1 MNNNRGMTLCTAAL
15 MLLFA
20 SAGCFGPADLDGDG
34 APDESDNCPDIV
46 NPEQLDTDGDGV
58 GDACDGDDDGDG
70 VNDGDDALPLNPN
83 ESTDM
88 DGDGI
93 GDNSDGDVDGD
104 GTGNG
109 KDAFPTDPNE
119 SADTDGDGIGD
130 NADDDD
136 DDDGIADA
144 SDPFRLTPPTPLES
158 PGPFKVG
165 TDDFT
170 FTGSTGIEITV
181 QAWFPTADL
190 EGEEVVYDNIY
201 PGGAWDGAAPDCSQT
216 HPVAIYSHG
225 TGYGLRWMS
234 AFLTERLASH
244 GFLVIAPD
252 HVDDTLFDSDSAKL
266 PQTLLRRPV
275 DISDTFDWMVEKSEG
290 NREFR
295 GCIDPSAGYAV
306 MGHSGGGYTALTTSG
321 ATISIDDLEEDCGA
335 GIDFYCSMRD
345 TWLESHPG
353 SDTIDLSDDRVWAT
367 VALAPWDGFVLG
379 TGLRMVRT
387 PTLVL
392 TGDADATTN
401 LSMVMAIVADLDDP
415 SALFGVLK
423 NAGHYHFSPIGCDA
437 YGCEGMLNLSISKE
451 FTNESV
457 TLFLAQQLQWPGA
470 SELSMPESAYVEW
483 R

>member
-1 MNNNRGMTLCTAAL
+1 
-15 MLLFA
+15 
-20 SAGCFGPADLDGDG
+20 
-34 APDESDNCPDIV
+34 
-46 NPEQLDTDGDGV
+46 
-58 GDACDGDDDGDG
+58 
-70 VNDGDDALPLNPN
+70 
-83 ESTDM
+83 
-88 DGDGI
+88 
-93 GDNSDGDVDGD
+93 
-104 GTGNG
+104 
-109 KDAFPTDPNE
+109 
-119 SADTDGDGIGD
+119 
-130 NADDDD
+130 
-136 DDDGIADA
+136 
-144 SDPFRLTPPTPLES
+144 
-158 PGPFKVG
+158 
-165 TDDFT
+165 
-170 FTGSTGIEITV
+170 
-181 QAWFPTADL
+181 
-190 EGEEVVYDNIY
+190 
-201 PGGAWDGAAPDCSQT
+201 
-216 HPVAIYSHG
+216 
-225 TGYGLRWMS
+225 MS

-437 YGCEGMLNLSISKE
+437 YGCDGQLNLSISKE

-470 SELSMPESAYVEW
+470 SELSMPEAAYVEW

>member
-1 MNNNRGMTLCTAAL
+1 
-15 MLLFA
+15 
-20 SAGCFGPADLDGDG
+20 
-34 APDESDNCPDIV
+34 
-46 NPEQLDTDGDGV
+46 
-58 GDACDGDDDGDG
+58 

-136 DDDGIADA
+136 DGDGIADA

-158 PGPFKVG
+158 PGPFRVG

-437 YGCEGMLNLSISKE
+437 YGCDGQLNLSISKE

-470 SELSMPESAYVEW
+470 SELSMPEAAYVEW